1 MKENRP
7 HICVIG
13 AGPSGITAAKNLRQ
27 AGLDNVAVLERSGRL
42 GGNWVYDPKPGHS
55 SVFETTHV
63 ISSKRLSEFLDYPMP
78 KSYPDYPS
86 HRQILRYFEDYAAH
100 FGVTPAIRF
109 HAEVTKAT
117 RREAGGW
124 SIGLAGGE
132 QLQCDHLLVAN
143 GHHWDPRWPEYPGT
157 FTGEWMHAHTF
168 KSNRGFE
175 GKRVLV
181 IGGGN
186 SSCDI
191 AVETGR
197 VSERTVISLRRG
209 YHFVPKIMFGRPS
222 DRINARLLW
231 LPDRLRIALMELSL
245 RLLVGSP
252 RKYGLPKPDHH
263 LFESHPVV
271 NSELLY
277 VIRHGRVF
285 PKGDVARFE
294 GTTVHFADGSKE
306 DFDVVIAATGYR
318 IHFPFLDPSVAGW
331 SDGAVPLY
339 LKTIHPDYDDLFFI
353 GLVQPAGCIWPLAD
367 LQSRLAAAAITG
379 RWRRP
384 ADLKQ
389 RIEREIAATEAAFVH
404 TARHSI
410 EVDYHRYRAALAREI
425 TQADGPSGGRRQ
437 TSGAA

>member
-1 MKENRP
+1 MKQNCP
-7 HICVIG
+7 QICVIG
-13 AGPSGITAAKNLRQ
+13 AGPSGITAAKNLRE
-27 AGLDNVAVLERSGRL
+27 AGLDNIVVLEKSGRL
-42 GGNWVYDPKPGHS
+42 GGNWVYDPTPGHS

-86 HRQILRYFEDYAAH
+86 HRQILQYFEDYAAH
-100 FGVTPAIRF
+100 FKVTPAIRF
-109 HAEVTKAT
+109 HTEVTKAK
-117 RREAGGW
+117 RREGGGW
-124 SIGLAGGE
+124 SLALSDGKE
-132 QLQCDHLLVAN
+132 IQCDHLLVAN
-143 GHHWDPRWPEYPGT
+143 GHHWDPRWPDYPGK
-157 FTGEWMHAHTF
+157 FAGEWMHAHTF
-168 KSNRGFE
+168 KNNRGFE

-197 VSERTVISLRRG
+197 VSKRTVISLRRG
-209 YHFVPKIMFGRPS
+209 YYFVPKIMFGRPS
-222 DRINARLLW
+222 DSINARLLW
-231 LPDRLRIALMELSL
+231 LPDRLRVVLMELSL

-252 RKYGLPKPDHH
+252 TKYGLPTPDHH

-277 VIRHGRVF
+277 AIRHGRVF
-285 PKGDVARFE
+285 PKGDIVRFD
-294 GTTVHFADGSKE
+294 GKTVHFADGSKQE
-306 DFDVVIAATGYR
+306 FDVVIAATGYS
-318 IHFPFLDPSVAGW
+318 ISFPFFNESVVDW
-331 SDGAVPLY
+331 SNGNVPLY

-353 GLVQPAGCIWPLAD
+353 GLVQPAGCIWPLSD

-389 RIEREIAATEAAFVH
+389 RIEREIEAAESAFLH
-404 TARHSI
+404 TARHNI
-410 EVDYHRYRAALAREI
+410 EVDYHRYRAVLEREL
-425 TQADGPSGGRRQ
+425 T
-437 TSGAA
+437 